1 MTQRNSGAYM
11 LGYDTE
17 NRLTS
22 VSGGATASFA
32 YDGDGNRVKGT
43 VNGVTTV
50 YVGNYYELSDS
61 TTRTYYY
68 AGSTRVAVKENDP
81 YLNRWLQP
89 DSIVPQLGDPQSLNR
104 YSYVNNNPSC

>member
-1 MTQRNSGAYM
+1 MVQRNVGSTYN
-11 LGYDTE
+11 LSYDAE

-50 YVGNYYELSDS
+50 YPSTSLRAGVGNYYELSG
-61 TTRTYYY
+61 
-68 AGSTRVAVKENDP
+68 ARVNA
-81 YLNRWLQP
+81 R
-89 DSIVPQLGDPQSLNR
+89 IM
-104 YSYVNNNPSC
+104 CTI